1 MDLSFILQMAAAG
14 ALALAGMAGGGG
26 TGRLPGAAEKMVL
39 VRAGEFTRG
48 SRDGPPQE
56 LPVRRIYLNTFWIDR
71 DEVSVSEWKIFREAT
86 GHRAS
91 KYSGDPAL
99 HRPEL
104 PITGIS
110 WHDAAAYC
118 GWLGKRLP
126 TEAEWEKAARGAGGR
141 RYPWGDEY
149 NPNLAGGPSP
159 VSAPP
164 PVGGRKGG
172 ESPYG
177 ARSMAGGV
185 WEWTSDFWGEFYY
198 RESPARNP
206 KGPPGGFLHTI
217 KGGSYRTP
225 PEMLR
230 GATRFRLDGIIR
242 WKTLGFRCAK
252 SAEVDR
258 PPERLRIA
266 FTTTALDGS
275 PIDGACVAAVEATA
289 ALLTELSNRT
299 PCYTSSSTILW

>member
-1 MDLSFILQMAAAG
+1 MDLSIILQMVMTG
-14 ALALAGMAGGGG
+14 VLGLAGMAESGEMARLL
-26 TGRLPGAAEKMVL
+26 GRSEKMVL
-39 VRAGEFTRG
+39 VRAGEFTQG
-48 SRDGPPQE
+48 SRDGPLQE
-56 LPVRRIYLNTFWIDR
+56 LPVRRIYLNAFWIDR
-71 DEVSVSEWKIFREAT
+71 DEVSVSEWNIFREAT

-91 KYSGDPAL
+91 KYAGNTKL

-104 PITGIS
+104 PIVGIS

-149 NPNLAGGPSP
+149 NPGLAGGLSE
-159 VSAPP
+159 PP

-217 KGGSYRTP
+217 KGGSWRTP

-230 GATRFRLDGIIR
+230 AATRFRLDGIIR

-252 SAEVDR
+252 DAEINR
-258 PPERLRIA
+258 PPRSVVVR
-266 FTTTALDGS
+266 
-275 PIDGACVAAVEATA
+275 
-289 ALLTELSNRT
+289 
-299 PCYTSSSTILW
+299 